1 MINSVI
7 LVGRLTKDPEL
18 KYTSNNNSMCS
29 FTLAVDKRVNGEK
42 QANFINCKVFNK
54 QAENLC
60 QYQSKGSLIGV
71 VGVIDTGSYQNKQ
84 GQTVYT
90 TDILVNQITFLQSKG
105 TSKNDNIMDYLTNN
119 TSNNFQDN
127 GIFGNIKNPFL
138 DD

>member
-18 KYTSNNNSMCS
+18 KYTSNNNAMCS

-60 QYQSKGSLIGV
+60 KYQNKGSLIGV
-71 VGVIDTGSYQNKQ
+71 VGAIDTGSYQNKE
-84 GQTVYT
+84 GKTVYT
-90 TDILVNQITFLQSKG
+90 TDILVNQITFLQSKE

-127 GIFGNIKNPFL
+127 SIFGNIKNPFL

>member
-18 KYTSNNNSMCS
+18 KYTSNNNAMCS